1 MELNSLFTDD
11 YNRLQTV
18 HKKGTLL
25 VMYLFL

>member
-11 YNRLQTV
+11 YNRLQTIP
-18 HKKGTLL
+18 KKGALL